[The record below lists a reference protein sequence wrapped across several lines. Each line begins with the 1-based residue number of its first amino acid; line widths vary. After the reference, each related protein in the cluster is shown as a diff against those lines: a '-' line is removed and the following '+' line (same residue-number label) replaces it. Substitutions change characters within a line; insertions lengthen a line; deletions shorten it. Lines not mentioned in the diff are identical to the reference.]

1 MCSLRLA
8 VHFEFSMVDLSLE
21 KVRPIVERALKED
34 IGSGDLTTKA
44 IIPERAKGLALLT
57 AKEDGVLAGVEV
69 ARLVFESVDGRLQ
82 YLPEMRDGD
91 RLGYGNVIAQIR
103 GFARSLLTGE
113 RVALNFLQRL
123 SGVATLTAQYV
134 EAVEGTRAKVLDTRK
149 TTPGLRILEKYAVR
163 IGGGENHRFGLYD
176 QILIKENHIDSAGG
190 IREAVESI
198 KEKNGGGVFIEVEVN
213 FLRGVKEALAAG
225 VHRIMLDNM
234 DLKSIQE
241 VVNFVEGEVEIEVSG
256 QVTLE
261 SIRKIAETGVD
272 YISVGALT
280 HSARAM
286 DISMRLRKIGK

>member
-1 MCSLRLA
+1 
-8 VHFEFSMVDLSLE
+8 MVDLSLE

-91 RLGYGNVIAQIR
+91 RLGYGKVIAQIR
-103 GFARSLLTGE
+103 GSARSLLTGE

-198 KEKNGGGVFIEVEVN
+198 KEKNGGVVFIEVEVN
-213 FLRGVKEALAAG
+213 SLRGAKEALAAG

-286 DISMRLRKIGK
+286 DISLRLRKIGK